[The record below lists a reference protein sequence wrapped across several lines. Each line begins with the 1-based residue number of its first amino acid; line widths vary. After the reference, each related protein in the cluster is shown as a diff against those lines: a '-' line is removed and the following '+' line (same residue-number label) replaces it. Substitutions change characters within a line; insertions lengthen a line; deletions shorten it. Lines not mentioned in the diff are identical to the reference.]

1 MSVNEETVS
10 TLPFFSLSDRDFNH
24 FLGNWSVPDLNEV
37 VDLFDLFPN
46 PDKGDESDPDLMLA
60 SLCSEYYSINNL
72 NKLTRKSGPNLFIFH
87 CNTRSL
93 SKNFDTLEEILNSL
107 DSMPDILGITE
118 TKLNQFSA
126 TNLDLNNYNL
136 FRTDS
141 KTNAGGTALYISNTL
156 KAIPRYDIG
165 FDMDQV
171 ESTWCQIDNGKKR
184 SIVVGCI
191 YRHPN
196 NNLTNFIDQLN
207 NIIKSINPNKYDLFL
222 LGDINI
228 DFMKANSHPET
239 DEYLNMLFSH
249 GLLPIVTK
257 PTRITCHSATLIDH
271 IYTNYSISHITSGIA
286 TIDISDHLP
295 VFCILKSQIKRA
307 NSRRYYRDFSNF
319 HKENFILDISQL
331 DWSLILH
338 PSKTLHAKTQDAID
352 AIQLIVNKHAP
363 MKLASQAKQKQM
375 SKPWITKGILK
386 SIKLKQKMYRSH
398 FLSHDYEKVTAYK
411 KYSNTLSHLIS
422 KNKKDY
428 FQSQFKRCKSNLRST
443 WKLIGNLIQRK
454 TKGQSYPTRV
464 VYGNKTFTDPID
476 IAEQLNTYFLN
487 VGPSLASKLDADTS
501 ISPTQYIN
509 CFPSS
514 SFALSQ
520 VTETQVFT
528 LFAGLDE
535 NKSYINI
542 PNKFIKLAADHL
554 AMPFS
559 KIYNESIV
567 TGNVPDAFK
576 VSRITPIFKNG
587 SACEPGNYRP
597 IAVISSFSKVFE
609 KLVYDQLISFLEKH
623 NILFEYQFGFRKGHS
638 TEHAILETIDNLK
651 TALDQNMFTCGIFLD
666 FSKAFD
672 TINHRILL
680 DKMYKY
686 GVRGN
691 PLKWFSSYI
700 TGRYQ
705 FVKIG
710 DVKSSPK
717 LITCGVP
724 QGSTLGPLLFLL
736 YINDLPQSSSK
747 LSFRIFADDTN
758 IFFSSKNIA
767 DLESTVNEELM
778 NVIKYCNVNKLS
790 INFKK
795 TNYMIIA
802 SPKKKLPIKLTAC
815 NIQQKH
821 TIKYLGIFIDENLK
835 WDAQIQHVNNRI
847 AKNLGILN
855 KLRYYVSVS
864 SLRQLYYNLI
874 YPYISYGLASWGAAC
889 QTRLQTVRIKQNK
902 CIRSIFFASQRENAS
917 IYYKLLELHNLDN
930 IFNIKIASLVYKL
943 KYLPSNTPAALHKLI
958 TPSSGVH
965 NYNLH

>member
-1 MSVNEETVS
+1 M
-10 TLPFFSLSDRDFNH
+10 
-24 FLGNWSVPDLNEV
+24 
-37 VDLFDLFPN
+37 
-46 PDKGDESDPDLMLA
+46 
-60 SLCSEYYSINNL
+60 
-72 NKLTRKSGPNLFIFH
+72 
-87 CNTRSL
+87 
-93 SKNFDTLEEILNSL
+93 
-107 DSMPDILGITE
+107 
-118 TKLNQFSA
+118 
-126 TNLDLNNYNL
+126 
-136 FRTDS
+136 
-141 KTNAGGTALYISNTL
+141 
-156 KAIPRYDIG
+156 
-165 FDMDQV
+165 
-171 ESTWCQIDNGKKR
+171 
-184 SIVVGCI
+184 
-191 YRHPN
+191 
-196 NNLTNFIDQLN
+196 
-207 NIIKSINPNKYDLFL
+207 
-222 LGDINI
+222 
-228 DFMKANSHPET
+228 
-239 DEYLNMLFSH
+239 
-249 GLLPIVTK
+249 
-257 PTRITCHSATLIDH
+257 
-271 IYTNYSISHITSGIA
+271 
-286 TIDISDHLP
+286 
-295 VFCILKSQIKRA
+295 
-307 NSRRYYRDFSNF
+307 
-319 HKENFILDISQL
+319 
-331 DWSLILH
+331 
-338 PSKTLHAKTQDAID
+338 
-352 AIQLIVNKHAP
+352 
-363 MKLASQAKQKQM
+363 
-375 SKPWITKGILK
+375 
-386 SIKLKQKMYRSH
+386 
-398 FLSHDYEKVTAYK
+398 
-411 KYSNTLSHLIS
+411 
-422 KNKKDY
+422 
-428 FQSQFKRCKSNLRST
+428 
-443 WKLIGNLIQRK
+443 
-454 TKGQSYPTRV
+454 
-464 VYGNKTFTDPID
+464 
-476 IAEQLNTYFLN
+476 
-487 VGPSLASKLDADTS
+487 
-501 ISPTQYIN
+501 
-509 CFPSS
+509 
-514 SFALSQ
+514 
-520 VTETQVFT
+520 
-528 LFAGLDE
+528 
-535 NKSYINI
+535 
-542 PNKFIKLAADHL
+542 
-554 AMPFS
+554 
-559 KIYNESIV
+559 
-567 TGNVPDAFK
+567 
-576 VSRITPIFKNG
+576 
-587 SACEPGNYRP
+587 
-597 IAVISSFSKVFE
+597 
-609 KLVYDQLISFLEKH
+609 YDQLISFLEKH

-736 YINDLPQSSSK
+736 YINDLPKSSSK

-802 SPKKKLPIKLTAC
+802 SPKKKSPIKLTAC
-815 NIQQKH
+815 NIQQKR
-821 TIKYLGIFIDENLK
+821 TIKYLGIFIHENLK

-889 QTRLQTVRIKQNK
+889 QTRLQTVRTKQNK

-965 NYNLH
+965 NYNTRYASKENLYRPVSRTNYGLSRFSSMASRVWEKVPYRLKILPFSSFIQQYKHHLLVNQN